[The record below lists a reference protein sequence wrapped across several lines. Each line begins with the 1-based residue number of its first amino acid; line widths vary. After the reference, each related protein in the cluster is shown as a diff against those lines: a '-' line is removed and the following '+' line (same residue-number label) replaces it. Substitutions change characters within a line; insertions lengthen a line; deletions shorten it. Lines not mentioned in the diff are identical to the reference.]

1 MRFIT
6 DIHISPQTVKDLSS
20 KGYQIK
26 RVTEFLELN
35 AKDSQILDL
44 AFKENSTIITQDLDF
59 SALLAKRGTSK
70 PSVITLRVNNA
81 KPSNITKILKR
92 ALPQIKSE
100 INKGSIIII
109 EEKRIRIRKL
119 PINI

>member
-1 MRFIT
+1 MKFIT
-6 DIHISPQTVKDLSS
+6 DIHISPQTVKGLLN

-26 RVTEFLELN
+26 RVTEFLESN

-44 AFKENSTIITQDLDF
+44 AFKEKSTLITQDLDF
-59 SALLAKRGTSK
+59 SALLAKRGTNK

-81 KPSNITKILKR
+81 KPSNITKILER

-109 EEKRIRIRKL
+109 EEERIRIRKL
-119 PINI
+119 PIEI

>member
-6 DIHISPQTVKDLSS
+6 DIHISPKTVKDLSS

-44 AFKENSTIITQDLDF
+44 AFKEKSTIITQDLDF
-59 SALLAKRGTSK
+59 SALLAKKGTSK
-70 PSVITLRVNNA
+70 PSVITLRVNNT

-109 EEKRIRIRKL
+109 EEERIRIRKL
-119 PINI
+119 PINT